1 MEFFSLVLREMLRC
15 LYIKFVF
22 VTEIE
27 WSDWSECSVTCG
39 TGRQSRYSRCVD
51 DGSRLELCME
61 AGGERTET
69 RTCNREVCTTSTST
83 TTEVAGGVHTSQS
96 LPDMFFPPLTN
107 NTSPQTVAERRQP
120 GQHKHRKFHH
130 KNSGYK
136 NVGTNSSLV
145 NVSEWGV
152 GKFRELAVSGEGEYP
167 VTAIS
172 KLKFEFRFMNTTE
185 MMCYTLTFWRRTF
198 CFKF

>member
-1 MEFFSLVLREMLRC
+1 MVFRC
-15 LYIKFVF
+15 CVHKVCVC
-22 VTEIE
+22 VTEVE

-39 TGRQSRYSRCVD
+39 TGKQSRYSRCVD

-69 RTCNREVCTTSTST
+69 RTCNREACTTSTST
-83 TTEVAGGVHTSQS
+83 TTEAAVGATTSQS

-107 NTSPQTVAERRQP
+107 HTSPATIADRRQP

-136 NVGTNSSLV
+136 SVGANSSLV
-145 NVSEWGV
+145 NESEWGL
-152 GKFRELAVSGEGEYP
+152 GKFSDLALSGEGEYL
-167 VTAIS
+167 VKSLAIILPNS
-172 KLKFEFRFMNTTE
+172 AP
-185 MMCYTLTFWRRTF
+185 
-198 CFKF
+198 